1 MKINVWRYSKKSYAH
16 KKTIDQEIGRLT
28 SNKDDSILLCSI
40 DSLYQLVIYSNPRFS
55 ESSKLCFREKKIF
68 LFHFS
73 FSIKYALLLHNF
85 YYPVKDVTWKNIER
99 DYLKKEK
106 WMSSNPFECRSST
119 SVTRNKFLDT
129 TTSCIELAFLYDTG
143 ILFSKNGFC

>member
-1 MKINVWRYSKKSYAH
+1 MTQFYYVQLTHSISYLFFTNLSRSKSQK
-16 KKTIDQEIGRLT
+16 
-28 SNKDDSILLCSI
+28 
-40 DSLYQLVIYSNPRFS
+40 FS
-55 ESSKLCFREKKIF
+55 ESSKFCFREKI
-68 LFHFS
+68 HFS
-73 FSIKYALLLHNF
+73 FHIYFSFTYTLLQHNF